1 VLTQRLAVAL
11 ALPVLVLAACDGEE
25 PKASTE
31 TGSPTVAGIDY
42 PDEGVDL
49 VDRPELKGVYQQAL
63 QTYVDFERGRRL
75 AAREGKVG
83 RLLSFNATA
92 RVVDPYREALAASGS
107 LSPYAGDVVIEF
119 LGVQT
124 RDSVLRIDICVDATA
139 LEVPDDG
146 PTLLG
151 EATRAPQRIEVTNI
165 VGPWRVT
172 EAEPVDGSC

>member
-1 VLTQRLAVAL
+1 MLTQRLAVAL
-11 ALPVLVLAACDGEE
+11 VLPLLVLTACDDEG
-25 PKASTE
+25 PKGPEDA
-31 TGSPTVAGIDY
+31 GSPTVADIDY

-83 RLLSFNATA
+83 RLLSFSATA
-92 RVVDPYREALAASGS
+92 RVVDPYREALAAYAGE
-107 LSPYAGDVVIEF
+107 PYDGDVVIEF

>member
-1 VLTQRLAVAL
+1 
-11 ALPVLVLAACDGEE
+11 
-25 PKASTE
+25 
-31 TGSPTVAGIDY
+31 
-42 PDEGVDL
+42 
-49 VDRPELKGVYQQAL
+49 
-63 QTYVDFERGRRL
+63 
-75 AAREGKVG
+75 
-83 RLLSFNATA
+83 LLSYSATA
-92 RVVDPYREALAASGS
+92 RVVDPYREALAAYAGE
-107 LSPYAGDVVIEF
+107 PYDGDVVIEF